1 LLKKKVFSSWDQFQI
16 PFPCTKGLFV
26 WGDPIWVTSN
36 QKKDDLA
43 QHCVELERALDRLT
57 EQAELA
63 VQQADPA
70 TCFLRATNK
79 DSSTSSR

>member
-1 LLKKKVFSSWDQFQI
+1 M
-16 PFPCTKGLFV
+16 TKGLFV

-43 QHCVELERALDRLT
+43 QHGVELERALNRLT

-63 VQQADPA
+63 VQQADPL
-70 TCFLRATNK
+70 TYFICATNK
-79 DSSTSSR
+79 DSSTSSM